1 MWRRTGALTF
11 LRGAALAA
19 LLVAAG
25 AHCQPND
32 LLGEG
37 DLVRI
42 TVYQN
47 PDLTTETRLAERGV
61 ISFPLIGQIILGGLT
76 PAAAEAQIAKRLN
89 DGRFLIH
96 PQVSLTVL
104 QVRSRQV
111 SVLGQV
117 GHPGR
122 FPLDDVSRTL
132 TDILA
137 QAGGITSTG
146 DETVFV
152 VRNRDGK
159 TSKTAVDV
167 AGMYRTGDMS
177 SNVELENG
185 DVVYVERAPQFYISG
200 EVQKAGAYRV
210 EPAMTV
216 VQAVSV
222 GGGLTPRGTLH
233 GIRILRKSPD
243 GRTTEFRARLTDAVR
258 ADDVIQIRASLF

>member
-1 MWRRTGALTF
+1 MWRKTGALAF
-11 LRGAALAA
+11 VRGVAIAA

-25 AHCQPND
+25 AQSQPND

-47 PDLTTETRLAERGV
+47 PDLTTEARLAERGV
-61 ISFPLIGQIILGGLT
+61 ITFPLIGQVALGGLT
-76 PAAAEAQIAKRLN
+76 LSAAEAQLAKRLS
-89 DGRFLIH
+89 DGRFLVR

-146 DETVFV
+146 DETVVV
-152 VRNRDGK
+152 VRTREGK
-159 TSKTAVDV
+159 TTKTAVDV
-167 AGMYRTGDMS
+167 AAMYRGGDLS

-185 DVVYVERAPQFYISG
+185 DVVYVERAPQFYIYG
-200 EVQKAGAYRV
+200 EIQKAGAYRV

-216 VQAVSV
+216 MQAVSV

-233 GIRILRKSPD
+233 GIRILRKTPD
-243 GRTTEFRARLTDAVR
+243 GRSTELRARLTDVVR
-258 ADDVIQIRASLF
+258 ADDVIRVRASLF